1 MKKKKKRENARASR
15 EKKRLNKLR
24 QMLEQMKKKAKRKD
38 TSQKSIP
45 FERMYKDG
53 ICKTGDK
60 FYTKM
65 VQFWDVNYE
74 LLNEQE
80 KMSLLEQYSQFINF
94 FDASIS
100 LQLFLFNRQTD
111 PQALMKQVEIE
122 KQEDRHDDIRME
134 VSEMLKEQIAKG
146 NNGVIKSKYFIF
158 GIKAKNIRAARARF
172 QSIEVDAVKNLA
184 KIGAKS
190 KILNGMERLEVL
202 YEYFHQDTKK
212 PFHFSYREA
221 VESGYSVMD
230 YIAPSAFDFKNPDR
244 VKVGDMHGSIF
255 YVALLSEKLDD
266 EFLKKLLAIDDN
278 VTVSMHLN
286 SMEPAKAVKLVK
298 AYLSDVQKMKVDEQ
312 KQAVKKGY
320 DMDIMPADIGAYEKD
335 LLKLIDDLNASNQKV
350 IWTTFMIACYGMD
363 KKKMEH
369 VIQRV
374 TGIVEQANC
383 ELRGLK
389 YQQEQA
395 LMSTAPIGIN
405 QIAVK
410 RNLITSCIS
419 ALVPFS
425 TQELFMKGQALYY
438 GRNALSGN
446 MILADRKKLRT
457 PNGVILG
464 KPGSGKSFS
473 AKREILSCFLMTKDH
488 IIICDPEGEYY
499 PLVRELDGE
508 VIRLAADSDKFL
520 NPMDIQ
526 LSHLEDRE
534 ALELKSGFI
543 ISLCDMIAGKKEM
556 LANDEKGI
564 IDKCVKQIYADYF
577 KNPVPENMPI
587 LEDLY
592 DALLEHENPK
602 AKRIADNLYLFVH
615 GSQNYFNHRTNVDSQ
630 NRMVCF
636 DIRDLGT
643 QLKELGML
651 IVQDAVWNRVS
662 RNREKRIATRYYCD
676 EFHLLLREKQTA
688 QYAVEMWKRF
698 RKWGGIPT
706 ALTQNVTDFLRSPD
720 IEGILGNSD
729 FVYLL
734 NQSTNDQLI
743 LAEKLHLSKE
753 QLKYVTDSEQG
764 SGLIKFDNIVI
775 PFIDKYPTDTR
786 TYAIM
791 TTKPE
796 EAA

>member
-1 MKKKKKRENARASR
+1 
-15 EKKRLNKLR
+15 
-24 QMLEQMKKKAKRKD
+24 
-38 TSQKSIP
+38 
-45 FERMYKDG
+45 
-53 ICKTGDK
+53 
-60 FYTKM
+60 
-65 VQFWDVNYE
+65 
-74 LLNEQE
+74 
-80 KMSLLEQYSQFINF
+80 
-94 FDASIS
+94 
-100 LQLFLFNRQTD
+100 
-111 PQALMKQVEIE
+111 
-122 KQEDRHDDIRME
+122 
-134 VSEMLKEQIAKG
+134 
-146 NNGVIKSKYFIF
+146 
-158 GIKAKNIRAARARF
+158 
-172 QSIEVDAVKNLA
+172 
-184 KIGAKS
+184 
-190 KILNGMERLEVL
+190 
-202 YEYFHQDTKK
+202 
-212 PFHFSYREA
+212 
-221 VESGYSVMD
+221 
-230 YIAPSAFDFKNPDR
+230 
-244 VKVGDMHGSIF
+244 
-255 YVALLSEKLDD
+255 
-266 EFLKKLLAIDDN
+266 
-278 VTVSMHLN
+278 
-286 SMEPAKAVKLVK
+286 
-298 AYLSDVQKMKVDEQ
+298 
-312 KQAVKKGY
+312 
-320 DMDIMPADIGAYEKD
+320 
-335 LLKLIDDLNASNQKV
+335 
-350 IWTTFMIACYGMD
+350 
-363 KKKMEH
+363 
-369 VIQRV
+369 
-374 TGIVEQANC
+374 
-383 ELRGLK
+383 
-389 YQQEQA
+389 
-395 LMSTAPIGIN
+395 
-405 QIAVK
+405 
-410 RNLITSCIS
+410 
-419 ALVPFS
+419 
-425 TQELFMKGQALYY
+425 
-438 GRNALSGN
+438 
-446 MILADRKKLRT
+446 
-457 PNGVILG
+457 
-464 KPGSGKSFS
+464 
-473 AKREILSCFLMTKDH
+473 
-488 IIICDPEGEYY
+488 
-499 PLVRELDGE
+499 
-508 VIRLAADSDKFL
+508 
-520 NPMDIQ
+520 MDIQ

-662 RNREKRIATRYYCD
+662 RNREKRTATRYYCD